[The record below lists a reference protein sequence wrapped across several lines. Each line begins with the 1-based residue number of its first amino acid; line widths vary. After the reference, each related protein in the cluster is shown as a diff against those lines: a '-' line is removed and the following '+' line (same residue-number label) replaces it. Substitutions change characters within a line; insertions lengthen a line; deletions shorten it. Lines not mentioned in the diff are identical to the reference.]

1 MDWYDAT
8 GALMDDEDWNS
19 PENRTLQYL
28 AASTPDKE
36 EFNRVL
42 LIVHGVEDD
51 VQVALP
57 VAPGVEAYQLLWDS
71 ATEVPIAADGEELA
85 PGSTQMVGGTSMQLY
100 RANGPRVDSP
110 AGTTA
115 ATTPEATTEATA

>member
-8 GALMDDEDWNS
+8 GSRMDDEDWNS

-28 AASTPDKE
+28 VASTPDRE

-51 VQVALP
+51 VEVSLP
-57 VAPGVEAYQLLWDS
+57 VAPGVESYQLLWDS
-71 ATEVPIAADGEELA
+71 ATEVPIAEDPTLLL
-85 PGSTQMVGGTSMQLY
+85 PGSTRLVGGASMQLF
-100 RANGPRVDSP
+100 RANGPRV
-110 AGTTA
+110 
-115 ATTPEATTEATA
+115 TEPGA

>member
-8 GALMDDEDWNS
+8 GQRMDDEDWNS

-51 VQVALP
+51 VEVSLP
-57 VAPGVEAYQLLWDS
+57 VAPGVTSYQLLWDS
-71 ATEVPIAADGEELA
+71 ATEVPIPEDATELA
-85 PGSTQMVGGTSMQLY
+85 PGTRRLVGGTSMQLY
-100 RANGPRVDSP
+100 RANGPRVE
-110 AGTTA
+110 GG
-115 ATTPEATTEATA
+115 

>member
-8 GALMDDEDWNS
+8 GQRMDDDDWNS

-36 EFNRVL
+36 EFNRIL

-51 VQVALP
+51 VEVSLP
-57 VAPGVEAYQLLWDS
+57 QAPGVTSYRLLWDS
-71 ATEVPIAADGEELA
+71 ATEVPIPEDEADLP
-85 PGSTQMVGGTSMQLY
+85 PGTTRLVGGTSMQLY
-100 RANGPRVDSP
+100 RANGPRVVS
-110 AGTTA
+110 
-115 ATTPEATTEATA
+115 